1 MSYGPGNYLQ
11 DFLFMN
17 VCQQMLICGDTMRRP
32 AFVGRYYCG
41 YSLKKRS
48 EVEAVEE
55 KRLLRYVIQL
65 GWLKRL
71 LKKELITEDEY
82 NRIKAALMKD
92 YGITP
97 GIST

>member
-1 MSYGPGNYLQ
+1 M
-11 DFLFMN
+11 
-17 VCQQMLICGDTMRRP
+17 
-32 AFVGRYYCG
+32 
-41 YSLKKRS
+41 
-48 EVEAVEE
+48 EE